1 MRTIITLK
9 PTADGKT
16 RITRDQWE
24 TIKRYSGGWILLEGA
39 GTDGGSWLVKGPSGE
54 RKVYNNRTDAE
65 SHINADRYGHNFD
78 SRDAKDMPVITP
90 TIEAAGGGWRGSV
103 GSWKGPVRSSRTTAE
118 ADAQAQAR
126 SAFGGLP
133 KGHSWMSSAGESTKN
148 LMGDAKDLFI
158 GTRGLSQEREDGHLD
173 HAYNEEKG
181 FKIPPP
187 KDPKE
192 RAEWEAGVA
201 RRKAEGKG
209 TFVGDSANRRKI
221 VVHNHLPRVKVN
233 DEDNAAALQA
243 RGRGLVDVYTKSID
257 VRDWCKRQSL
267 GRAQEAFVLTGW
279 KQARKESGLSE
290 NV

>member
-16 RITRDQWE
+16 RITRE
-24 TIKRYSGGWILLEGA
+24 TLFEKFVKNRAHDVEESEGRY
-39 GTDGGSWLVKGPSGE
+39 GE
-54 RKVYNNRTDAE
+54 VYNNEGKKVRVWIPSKKTA
-65 SHINADRYGHNFD
+65 S
-78 SRDAKDMPVITP
+78 K
-90 TIEAAGGGWRGSV
+90 EA
-103 GSWKGPVRSSRTTAE
+103 
-118 ADAQAQAR
+118 
-126 SAFGGLP
+126 
-133 KGHSWMSSAGESTKN
+133 
-148 LMGDAKDLFI
+148 GDAKDLFI

-221 VVHNHLPRVKVN
+221 IVHNHLPRVKVN